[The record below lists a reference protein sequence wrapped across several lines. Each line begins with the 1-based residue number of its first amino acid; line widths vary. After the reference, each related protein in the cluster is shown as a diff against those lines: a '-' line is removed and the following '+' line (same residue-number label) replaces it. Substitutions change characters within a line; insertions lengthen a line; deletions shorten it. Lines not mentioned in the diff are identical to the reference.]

1 MPSAPPLTMSLPLLL
16 TSLPHHYLCR
26 CHHRQHQ
33 NVRNDVNPFLFAHI
47 ITFIST
53 PMYGPFSPSL
63 CEITKSH
70 SEKIPMAAEQNLVV
84 VARSWGVQLTD
95 MDGDRLPM
103 SLVKER
109 GGPNWLT

>member
-1 MPSAPPLTMSLPLLL
+1 
-16 TSLPHHYLCR
+16 
-26 CHHRQHQ
+26 
-33 NVRNDVNPFLFAHI
+33 
-47 ITFIST
+47 
-53 PMYGPFSPSL
+53 
-63 CEITKSH
+63 
-70 SEKIPMAAEQNLVV
+70 MAAEQNLVV